1 MPSVPFGKAPDVGSY
16 RKADILTGGGGFLGS
31 LWRRTLN
38 EAGASRVFAPRRAEF
53 DLTRLADVE
62 RLFESVQ
69 PEVLIHAAAVVGGIG
84 ANITEPGRFF
94 YEKALMGIH
103 LI

>member
-1 MPSVPFGKAPDVGSY
+1 
-16 RKADILTGGGGFLGS
+16 L
-31 LWRRTLN
+31 RRTLN
-38 EAGASRVFAPRRAEF
+38 EAGVSRVFAPRRAEF

-84 ANITEPGRFF
+84 ANMAEPGRFF
-94 YEKALMGIH
+94 YENALMGIPPIETARRYSVKKTVV
-103 LI
+103 LGAICA